1 MSIRRRGTNSQIDE
15 DLLTRTSFVDAR
27 IAYKQVKK
35 GKADGNKCAL
45 WVRWHLQD
53 YMFSIGCF
61 IQLHCGKVLFMGL
74 LLLSLCC
81 IGFKLVK
88 FETDVEALW
97 VEAGGRLEE
106 ELAYTKATVGVGSG
120 TTSELVIQTPKEG
133 SNILTQK
140 SLLLHLETLLRV
152 TEIEV
157 DLFETTWKFND
168 ICYLAEF
175 PIFDD
180 TFIDGIIQKITP
192 CVIITPLDCF
202 WDGAK
207 VLGPHNSVW
216 TTLPIPPLKWKSLD
230 PQSLIE
236 YIENNNA
243 EMIPKVELMKEIM
256 KEAGITTGYQERP
269 CLDPTETQC
278 PDSAPNKHSG
288 LIPDIGA
295 ELTNGCTGFAENL
308 MQWHEDLIVG
318 GAKKNKTGHIVRA
331 EAMQSVVQLMA
342 EKSLYEFWQDD
353 YKVHSIEWSQDKA
366 KQVLE
371 TWQRK
376 FIEVVSGMT
385 GAQNTSDSVYAFA
398 TTSLLDMMTEFS
410 GISVVRVAFG
420 YILMIIYA
428 CVSLLKWNNAV
439 QSQSGI
445 GIAGVLLIALSVAA
459 GLGICC
465 VLGIPFN
472 AATTQIIPFLA
483 LGLGVDDMF
492 LIAHTY
498 SENAEKKNIPLS
510 EQTGECLKRT
520 GVTILLTSFNN
531 MLAFFT
537 AAIIPIPALRAFSLQ
552 AAILIL
558 FNLASIVLVYPAI
571 CSMDLQRKD
580 DKRIDIFCCFQSF
593 ADTRNLVMQL
603 QPQHDFQSRDQSP
616 PPSYSPPQY
625 SPSPPPSYASSAL
638 HNTVTQTA
646 PDGIHTVTSLAPNE
660 GVFVPRGQLA
670 TETTSSSSRQCL
682 TPEEGIS
689 CHQTFAMAQKKCLT
703 ATFTSLAKQHYIPFL
718 QKKWV
723 KVFTIVGFLVLL
735 FIGIYGTAQVKD
747 GLDLTDVVPKD
758 TNEYKF
764 LKAQSK
770 YFGFYNVYMVTKDGF
785 DYPNNQH
792 LLRDYHRAFQTVD
805 NIIKKQDNSMPDF
818 WLDMFRD
825 WLKDIQ
831 VVFEREVSE
840 RRIHADGWYYNASD
854 KAILGYKLMLQTG
867 DLDNPTDKTK
877 VFQNKL
883 VNDDGVINTEAFY
896 NYLTAWVSND
906 AMTYAAS
913 MADFHPIPSQWVHD
927 SYDIYDHKIPK
938 AQPLIYAQI
947 PFYLSNLSTTEAIL
961 ETIKAMRE
969 ICDTYTDRGLPNY
982 PNGIPFTFWEQ
993 YIKLRLYLSLA
1004 ILCILIVTFIVLTV
1018 VLMNPWLASII
1029 VVVLTV
1035 IIVELFGLMG
1045 LCDIKLSAVP
1055 AVILIITAGI
1065 GVEFT
1070 VHISVGFLTAI
1081 GSRNKRMG
1089 MSLEHT
1095 LAPVIHGAISTFM
1108 GIIMLVG
1115 AEFEFIVKY
1124 FFNVL
1129 AGLVVI
1135 GLLNGLVLLPV
1146 LLSILGP
1153 KGEVRP
1159 KDDGDRI
1166 PTPSPEPS
1174 PKPIKK
1180 TRKSRPSRR
1189 LYPRIPSDI
1198 SLTTIS
1204 EEPTQYSSHEIIV
1217 EPEVV
1222 VETTTV
1228 PMGGTHSSN
1237 SSSRHTTPP
1246 ASVSSTPQSTHVTRV
1261 TAHATVKVEV
1271 HTPIPGSVQSVD
1283 HDHVYKSKR
1292 RKELDSSDSDSCS
1305 NS

>member
-1 MSIRRRGTNSQIDE
+1 MNIRRRGGNSLVDE

-27 IAYKQVKK
+27 TAYKQVKK

-45 WVRWHLQD
+45 WVRWHLQK

-61 IQLHCGKVLFMGL
+61 IQLHCGKVLFLGL

-88 FETDVEALW
+88 FETDVEDLW
-97 VEAGGRLEE
+97 VEEGGRLED
-106 ELAYTKATVGVGSG
+106 ELAYTKTTVGVGSG
-120 TTSELVIQTPKEG
+120 TTSELIIQTPKQG
-133 SNILTQK
+133 TNILTQK
-140 SLLLHLETLLRV
+140 SLLLHLETLLQV

-157 DLFETTWKFND
+157 EMFETTWKFHD
-168 ICYLAEF
+168 ICYVAEF
-175 PIFDD
+175 PVFEDNI
-180 TFIDGIIQKITP
+180 IDGIIQKLAP

-202 WDGAK
+202 WEGAK
-207 VLGPHNSVW
+207 VLGPHHSVW
-216 TTLPIPPLKWKSLD
+216 TTLPLPPLRWDSLN
-230 PQSLIE
+230 PESLIE
-236 YIENNNA
+236 YIENNHHDK
-243 EMIPKVELMKEIM
+243 IPKVGVMKEMM
-256 KEAGITTGYQERP
+256 KEAGITTGYQQRP
-269 CLDPTETQC
+269 CLDPTVTQC
-278 PDSAPNKHSG
+278 PDTAPNKHTG
-288 LIPDIGA
+288 AIPDIGA
-295 ELTNGCTGFAENL
+295 ELTNGCTGFAENIML
-308 MQWHEDLIVG
+308 WHEDLIVG

-331 EAMQSVVQLMA
+331 EALQSVVQLMA
-342 EKSLYEFWQDD
+342 EKSLYEYWQDD
-353 YKVHSIEWSQDKA
+353 YKVHSIEWSQEKA
-366 KQVLE
+366 KQVLDA
-371 TWQRK
+371 WQRK
-376 FIEVVSGMT
+376 FIKVVSKMT
-385 GAQNTSDSVYAFA
+385 GTQNTSDSVYGFA
-398 TTSLLDMMTEFS
+398 TTSLIDIMSEFS
-410 GISVVRVAFG
+410 GVSVVRVAFG
-420 YILMIIYA
+420 YILMIVYA

-445 GIAGVLLIALSVAA
+445 GIAGVLLVALSVAA

-498 SENAEKKNIPLS
+498 SENAEKKNIPLN

-520 GVTILLTSFNN
+520 GVTILLTSVNN

-558 FNLASIVLVYPAI
+558 FNLASIVLIYPAI
-571 CSMDLQRKD
+571 CSIDLQRKD

-593 ADTRNLVMQL
+593 ADTKNLVMEL
-603 QPQHDFQSRDQSP
+603 QPRYDYQLREQSPPPGYSPPRYSASP
-616 PPSYSPPQY
+616 PPSYN
-625 SPSPPPSYASSAL
+625 SSVL
-638 HNTVTQTA
+638 HNTVAQTA
-646 PDGIHTVTSLAPNE
+646 QDGVVTSLAPHE
-660 GVFVPRGQLA
+660 GVFVPRGQMTSDA
-670 TETTSSSSRQCL
+670 TSTSSRQCL
-682 TPEEGIS
+682 TPDEGLS
-689 CHQTFAMAQKKCLT
+689 CRQTFAMAQRKCLT
-703 ATFTSLAKQHYIPFL
+703 ATFTTLAKEHYIPLL

-723 KVFTIVGFLVLL
+723 KVFTIIGFLVLL

-758 TNEYKF
+758 SNEYNF
-764 LKAQSK
+764 LQAQSK

-785 DYPNNQH
+785 DYPNNQQ
-792 LLRDYHRAFQTVD
+792 LLRDYHRAFQPVD
-805 NIIKKQDNSMPDF
+805 NIVKRQDNSMPDF

-825 WLKDIQ
+825 WLKDVQ
-831 VVFEREVSE
+831 QVFEKEVGE
-840 RRIHADGWYYNASD
+840 NRIHAGGWYYNASD

-867 DLDNPTDKTK
+867 DLDNPVDMSK
-877 VFQNKL
+877 VLQNKL
-883 VNDDGVINTEAFY
+883 VNDDGIINTEAFY
-896 NYLTAWVSND
+896 NYLTAWVSMD
-906 AMTYAAS
+906 AMKYAAS
-913 MADFHPIPSQWVHD
+913 MADFHPVPSKYVHD
-927 SYDIYDHKIPK
+927 VYDMYDHKIPK

-961 ETIKAMRE
+961 ETIKEMRE
-969 ICDTYTDRGLPNY
+969 ICDTYVERGLPNY
-982 PNGIPFTFWEQ
+982 PSGVPFTFWEQ
-993 YIKLRLYLSLA
+993 YIKLRLYLALS
-1004 ILCILIVTFIVLTV
+1004 ILCILLVTFIVLTIM
-1018 VLMNPWLASII
+1018 LMNPWLASII
-1029 VVVLTV
+1029 VVVLTMIV
-1035 IIVELFGLMG
+1035 VELFGFMG

-1070 VHISVGFLTAI
+1070 VHISVGFLTSI
-1081 GSRNKRMG
+1081 GTRDKRMG

-1095 LAPVIHGAISTFM
+1095 LAPVVHGAISTFM

-1115 AEFEFIVKY
+1115 AEFEFIIKY

-1129 AGLVVI
+1129 AALVVI

-1174 PKPIKK
+1174 PKPKK
-1180 TRKSRPSRR
+1180 KSGGPRR
-1189 LYPRIPSDI
+1189 SGRRTYPRIPSDI

-1204 EEPTQYSSHEIIV
+1204 EEPTQYSSHEIVV

-1228 PMGGTHSSN
+1228 PMSGIQTST
-1237 SSSRHTTPP
+1237 SSRHNTPP
-1246 ASVSSTPQSTHVTRV
+1246 TSVTSTPPSRHVTRV

-1271 HTPIPGSVQSVD
+1271 HTPIPGSVQNVD

-1292 RKELDSSDSDSCS
+1292 RKEIDSSDSDSVS
-1305 NS
+1305 